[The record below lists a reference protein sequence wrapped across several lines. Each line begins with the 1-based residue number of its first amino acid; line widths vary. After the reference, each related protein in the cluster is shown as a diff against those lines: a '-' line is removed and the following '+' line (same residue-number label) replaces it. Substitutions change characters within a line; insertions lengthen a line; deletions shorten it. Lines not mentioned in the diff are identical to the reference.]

1 MASLNQVSIEL
12 QVKGERE
19 ATQAL
24 KRYSDASDR
33 LNRSVLDAASKVE
46 STTNAWNRANKLYEK
61 GVLNAKALQTAQ
73 TQLAREL
80 AVTNGYLKSNGAL
93 NTQKAL
99 AEIRAAQATQE
110 AAAAEAKANAER
122 QRAQQSYNQLRASI
136 DQSYAARMRLKQ
148 AADTLRAAERNG
160 IITREQAIEQLRR
173 YRTAAQAAA
182 QGGGFMGRSI
192 SRSGVLTQQA
202 GYQVGDFIVQLQ
214 SGTNVFVAF
223 GQQATQVAGTLTLL
237 GGKWIGIGTAL
248 GIAIPLLTAIGAGF
262 MRAGGEAK
270 SFTDILDELETAIS
284 DYKSAV
290 DEANASSTELN
301 VRFGTMSESMRP
313 FLKDLS
319 EIERIKA
326 FNTINEAF
334 DSLQLKT
341 KSFRD
346 LAIQTFNGSAVAVKE
361 YADDLGLTIPQ
372 YEDLSKKVQE
382 LRLAETSD
390 ERVAISKSI
399 MEYVKETSSGLG
411 NMTNEM
417 LSFYENLL
425 RVNIA
430 SREMSGLTEEEEKRQ
445 ADAQRKRLEMQERI
459 AAAEKEKQDF
469 AQKENNSLDE
479 QIALLR
485 QQIDYGKE
493 SVSTKQLEQ
502 QQAERAFEAEL
513 KRNKLG
519 DDEIKTLLTKFGL
532 VQSLTNE
539 LVEQEELELK
549 ISQTRKYALEFLKKE
564 EQILA
569 KRDEIVKR
577 IVSKTESELQKQQDR
592 IALAQAEIEYGKE
605 SAEYKAVQMDIEERI
620 FRKQLAQNG
629 ILGNNQDAI
638 IASWKEAGTLE
649 EKAARIADQLSRAAG
664 NAWNMY
670 SGLSSAVAVR
680 ATQVGIVSGAIPPQA
695 LADLPPDAVLAE
707 AQARNLQRI
716 EEERKKRQG
725 DAGGGGGAAGS
736 ADNLRQ
742 SVDRLIASY
751 DEQYAKSLKV
761 AEATKLMAEAQMAG
775 AIPAN
780 MSADKILQD
789 YIASLEDADDT
800 MSQFVNDTA
809 SQMSDAFM
817 SIVDGSKSASDAFG
831 DMARAILKQAFELAV
846 INPIIN
852 SIFGGVSGFNPLP
865 SLLGSANGN
874 AFSDGRVVPFAN
886 GGVVSSPT
894 MFPMRGAQ
902 VGLMGEAGPEAIMPL
917 KRGKGGKLGVVAEGA
932 SQPVVIH
939 QNFNFSANGD
949 DSVKRIIAQE
959 APKIASLTQKQIL
972 DQRARG
978 GAFKTTFG

>member
-61 GVLNAKALQTAQ
+61 GVLNAKALQAAQ

-99 AEIRAAQATQE
+99 AELRAAQATQE

-122 QRAQQSYNQLRASI
+122 QRASQSYRQLMASINPTVAAQQRLSQGVQAIRAAQRAGIITTQEAITSLRQLRA
-136 DQSYAARMRLKQ
+136 
-148 AADTLRAAERNG
+148 
-160 IITREQAIEQLRR
+160 
-173 YRTAAQAAA
+173 AQDAAA
-182 QGGGFMGRSI
+182 QGGQFASRGLNRMG
-192 SRSGVLTQQA
+192 VVAQQA
-202 GYQVGDFIVQLQ
+202 GYQVGDFFVQIQ
-214 SGTNVFVAF
+214 SGTNAMVAF
-223 GQQATQVAGTLTLL
+223 GQQATQLVGTFAMFART
-237 GGKWIGIGTAL
+237 T
-248 GIAIPLLTAIGAGF
+248 
-262 MRAGGEAK
+262 RA
-270 SFTDILDELETAIS
+270 
-284 DYKSAV
+284 
-290 DEANASSTELN
+290 
-301 VRFGTMSESMRP
+301 
-313 FLKDLS
+313 
-319 EIERIKA
+319 
-326 FNTINEAF
+326 
-334 DSLQLKT
+334 
-341 KSFRD
+341 
-346 LAIQTFNGSAVAVKE
+346 
-361 YADDLGLTIPQ
+361 
-372 YEDLSKKVQE
+372 
-382 LRLAETSD
+382 
-390 ERVAISKSI
+390 
-399 MEYVKETSSGLG
+399 
-411 NMTNEM
+411 
-417 LSFYENLL
+417 
-425 RVNIA
+425 
-430 SREMSGLTEEEEKRQ
+430 
-445 ADAQRKRLEMQERI
+445 
-459 AAAEKEKQDF
+459 
-469 AQKENNSLDE
+469 
-479 QIALLR
+479 
-485 QQIDYGKE
+485 
-493 SVSTKQLEQ
+493 
-502 QQAERAFEAEL
+502 
-513 KRNKLG
+513 
-519 DDEIKTLLTKFGL
+519 
-532 VQSLTNE
+532 
-539 LVEQEELELK
+539 
-549 ISQTRKYALEFLKKE
+549 
-564 EQILA
+564 
-569 KRDEIVKR
+569 
-577 IVSKTESELQKQQDR
+577 
-592 IALAQAEIEYGKE
+592 
-605 SAEYKAVQMDIEERI
+605 
-620 FRKQLAQNG
+620 
-629 ILGNNQDAI
+629 AI
-638 IASWKEAGTLE
+638 IASGIGIFVSIATAVGAAIMRMNGQMDTLDTKVQKMTSSFDDLNTSMDRLEDADLDQTFGDLTGEIESITEAMVSLNNAAALNNLMSTFEKLEGAADAGFFRNVGEGFLNIGRFISPFAQGEGAFGMVTPGQLDKEAFAKLGYDMSREQYLAYLDGLQKLASQGDIEGVTSLIATFFQDATDGAAQVSME
-649 EKAARIADQLSRAAG
+649 GMAIAQSMETAAIQAAKFAAKQNGSAEAARLLREHI
-664 NAWNMY
+664 
-670 SGLSSAVAVR
+670 
-680 ATQVGIVSGAIPPQA
+680 
-695 LADLPPDAVLAE
+695 E
-707 AQARNLQRI
+707 AQAEAERLLAEENEKYAQAQEKANQKLKELTVQISAAHQAYIPLSLAARNAKSAA
-716 EEERKKRQG
+716 EEHASEMISIFEKSRDLREELG
-725 DAGGGGGAAGS
+725 DAAYEALRLAGVDMASGVDAAAKAAARLAADLNISLAAALAMQEAASKEEQVMSQPVVQGKITDRYGVEDLLRMGYTEEYLKFIGKIRADTSGGGAAGS

-761 AEATKLMAEAQMAG
+761 AEATKLMAEAQIAG

-902 VGLMGEAGPEAIMPL
+902 AGLMGEAGPEAIMPL